1 MDKNKIL
8 KYLIPVIAVVVL
20 IESVVLI
27 SKLGD
32 RQGVQV
38 QPDIVNTAD
47 AQPSSMEE
55 AKLEDAVY
63 ELVLSADKNDIKL
76 GEKAVVELK
85 MKSLSAKSV
94 AAISAYL
101 KYDTAAFEASNLI
114 FDTKLPKPAFEK
126 ISTLRSMVVVN
137 FLVVE
142 PKGLMLDE
150 GEEVTLMKF
159 DVSPKMT
166 GSFDFEISAGDDLKE
181 SVTMIV
187 ENTTGTVLPYVSNK
201 LTINVL
207 K

>member
-32 RQGVQV
+32 RQGVQI
-38 QPDIVNTAD
+38 QPDPVSTSNLDTTTE
-47 AQPSSMEE
+47 QVKP
-55 AKLEDAVY
+55 EDAIY
-63 ELVLSADKNDIKL
+63 ELVLSADKKDIKL
-76 GEKAVVELK
+76 GEKAVVELR
-85 MKSLSAKSV
+85 MKALSTRSV
-94 AAISAYL
+94 DAINAYL
-101 KYDTAAFEASNLI
+101 KYDTAAFEASNLT

-126 ISTLRSMVVVN
+126 ISTLRSMVVAN
-137 FLVVE
+137 FLVTE
-142 PKGLMLDE
+142 PKGLMLNE
-150 GEEVTLMKF
+150 GEEVTVMKF

-166 GSFDFEISAGDDLKE
+166 GSFDFEISTGDDLKE

-187 ENTTGTVLPYVSNK
+187 ENTTAEVLPYVSNK
-201 LTINVL
+201 LTINVM

>member
-32 RQGVQV
+32 RQGVQI
-38 QPDIVNTAD
+38 QPNPVSTSNLDTTTEQVK
-47 AQPSSMEE
+47 P
-55 AKLEDAVY
+55 EDAIY
-63 ELVLSADKNDIKL
+63 ELVLSADKKDIKL
-76 GEKAVVELK
+76 GEKVVVELR
-85 MKSLSAKSV
+85 MKALSTRSV
-94 AAISAYL
+94 DAINAYL
-101 KYDTAAFEASNLI
+101 RYDTAAFEASNLT

-126 ISTLRSMVVVN
+126 ISTLRSMVVAN
-137 FLVVE
+137 FLITE

-150 GEEVTLMKF
+150 AEEVTLMKF

-187 ENTTGTVLPYVSNK
+187 ENTTATVLPYVSNK